1 MQPEILVMDEPT
13 AMLDPSG
20 RQEVLRTIA
29 DLRAATGVTVVL
41 ITHHMDE
48 CIDADR
54 LLVVSDGKLVLD
66 GAPKDVFS
74 RVEQMRSIGLDVPA
88 TTETLYE
95 LRDAGR
101 MCRSARS
108 PTRKPPMPLSAGSE
122 IKSISKGFSL
132 CPISVWSLSGA
143 YTAPGLRLKRSL
155 STILISPSPPVST
168 RRCSVIPAA
177 ARARSSSILNGL
189 LKPAAG
195 RVLLG
200 EEDIHRSR
208 RRCAVRFRVGLV
220 FQYPEY
226 QLFEE
231 TVYRDIAFGP
241 KNMGLNEQEVD
252 EHVRFGAKF
261 AGVDESLF
269 EASPLDLSGGQKR
282 RIAIAGVMAMK
293 PEVLVLDEPMAGLD
307 PPGAARSLQT
317 SPNTIA
323 PRGAPL
329 CSSRTIWTSPR
340 KTPSGS
346 SSCGA
351 ARSRSTARRR
361 RSLPTPRSFV
371 KWVSAFRAQPL
382 RRGAARA
389 RRCCSAGHL
398 YPARSRRGPA
408 RREGGRRMLKDITLG
423 QYFPGNTIVHRLDPR
438 TKLIA
443 VVLYIAALFTANN

>member
-1 MQPEILVMDEPT
+1 MDEALKRVGMYEFRNNAPHLLSGGQKQRVAIAGVLAMQPEILVMDEPT

-74 RVEQMRSIGLDVPA
+74 RVEQMRSIGL
-88 TTETLYE
+88 ES
-95 LRDAGR
+95 LR
-101 MCRSARS
+101 CVY
-108 PTRKPPMPLSAGSE
+108 SAGTPFE
-122 IKSISKGFSL
+122 KVALDNID
-132 CPISVWSLSGA
+132 LS
-143 YTAPGLRLKRSL
+143 
-155 STILISPSPPVST
+155 
-168 RRCSVIPAA
+168 IPAGQYA
-177 ARARSSSILNGL
+177 ALLGHTGSGKSTLIQHLNGL

-200 EEDIHRSR
+200 EEDIHSSKEALR
-208 RRCAVRFRVGLV
+208 AVRFRVGLV

-307 PPGAARSLQT
+307 PAGCREILANIAEYHRSTGSTVVLVTHDMDVAAENAERLIVMRRGKIALDGAPEEIFTHAAELREMGLGIPGAAAL
-317 SPNTIA
+317 A
-323 PRGAPL
+323 EEL
-329 CSSRTIWTSPR
+329 
-340 KTPSGS
+340 
-346 SSCGA
+346 
-351 ARSRSTARRR
+351 
-361 RSLPTPRSFV
+361 
-371 KWVSAFRAQPL
+371 RA
-382 RRGAARA
+382 RGAAVPQGIYTPHDLA
-389 RRCCSAGHL
+389 AALLAGK
-398 YPARSRRGPA
+398 
-408 RREGGRRMLKDITLG
+408 EGG
-423 QYFPGNTIVHRLDPR
+423 
-438 TKLIA
+438 A
-443 VVLYIAALFTANN
+443 C